1 MTRLNLSSVEGLLV
15 SYDLQAIKNVEHGKA
30 KKFYTKA
37 DCEGNGVKLSDSM
50 IVINFKD
57 GSTASFGDN
66 WFITFN

>member
-1 MTRLNLSSVEGLLV
+1 MTRLNLSSVEGLFA

-30 KKFYTKA
+30 KKLYTKA

-50 IVINFKD
+50 IVINFKG

>member
-1 MTRLNLSSVEGLLV
+1 MTRLNLSSVEGLFV

-57 GSTASFGDN
+57 GSVASFCDN